1 MNVSYGL
8 SLLSALLR
16 VLCVSAVKALPPVPN
31 LTDFLERARVTM
43 LDLKL
48 GDELLFETPVAFLL
62 QTDLWE
68 MVQHSG
74 PAGMAVLGILICF
87 SVYSWTIIF
96 SKLSSLRGAGKANS
110 RFLRAFRKSSGMEA
124 VMVASEQFRP
134 SPLVAVFDFG
144 YEELERQVKARGSVT
159 NRTALERTLQLGVSE
174 ELAKLERNM
183 NWLATTASV
192 TPFIG
197 LMGTVM
203 GIIRAFQDLGQ
214 MGSTSLKAV
223 APGIS
228 EALIATA
235 VGLFAAI
242 PAAIFY
248 NYFGH
253 LIRELGARMDDFSLE
268 FLNLAERSFGG
279 E

>member
-1 MNVSYGL
+1 MI
-8 SLLSALLR
+8 
-16 VLCVSAVKALPPVPN
+16 
-31 LTDFLERARVTM
+31 
-43 LDLKL
+43 
-48 GDELLFETPVAFLL
+48 FEAPVAFLL
-62 QTDLWE
+62 QSEYLE
-68 MVQHSG
+68 MLRHTG
-74 PAGMAVLGILICF
+74 PVEWGILGVLLVF
-87 SVYSWTIIF
+87 SLYSWTIIF
-96 SKLSSLRGAGKANS
+96 AKIGALRAARRTNA
-110 RFLRAFRKSSGMEA
+110 RFLRAFRKATGMEA

-144 YEELERQVKARGSVT
+144 YEELERQVKMRGSVH

-174 ELAKLERNM
+174 ELAKLERSM

-203 GIIRAFQDLGQ
+203 GIIKAFNDLGS

-223 APGIS
+223 GPGIS
-228 EALIATA
+228 NALIATA
-235 VGLFAAI
+235 IGLFAAI

-253 LIRELGARMDDFSLE
+253 LIREMGARMDDFSLE
-268 FLNLAERSFGG
+268 FLNLAERSFG
-279 E
+279 EQ

>member
-1 MNVSYGL
+1 M
-8 SLLSALLR
+8 SLALSALLLQLNFSDLISR
-16 VLCVSAVKALPPVPN
+16 SGL
-31 LTDFLERARVTM
+31 LTFV
-43 LDLKL
+43 
-48 GDELLFETPVAFLL
+48 
-62 QTDLWE
+62 
-68 MVQHSG
+68 
-74 PAGMAVLGILICF
+74 VLGLLVVF
-87 SVYSWTIIF
+87 SVYSWTFIF
-96 SKLSSLRGAGKANS
+96 SKLGAFRRARAADR
-110 RFLRAFRKSSGMEA
+110 RFLRAFRKANGLEA
-124 VMVASEQFRP
+124 VMVASEQYRP
-134 SPLVAVFDFG
+134 APLVAVFDFG
-144 YEELERQVKARGSVT
+144 YEEVARQVKARGTINNKIAV
-159 NRTALERTLQLGVSE
+159 ERTLQLGVSE

-197 LMGTVM
+197 LFGTVL

-214 MGSTSLKAV
+214 MGSTSLRAV
-223 APGIS
+223 GPGIS